1 MTMVAGEARTWEYY
15 DLSQFAVGTMT
26 LKAEYWSDDFCD
38 SIRVLHLTVE
48 PKQIGTAIPNTE
60 SEKRVARKVL
70 YNGKLYIIRK
80 DEHIY
85 DVLGNKIQ

>member
-1 MTMVAGEARTWEYY
+1 MPLGSA
-15 DLSQFAVGTMT
+15 T

-38 SIRVLHLTVE
+38 SIRVLHLTVIPE
-48 PKQIGTAIPNTE
+48 PIGTGIPNTG
-60 SEKRVARKVL
+60 SEKRVAHKVL